1 MADEFIKYRFIS
13 FFDRMIG
20 FDRGYKS
27 VSQYKLKRKKENLMG
42 VLGVVLIIIACIFVI
57 YRMATDKNT
66 TTTQFILCTGIFIFA
81 FMILFFI
88 PENLKNLFG
97 ILFSIYMTIALI
109 IMCVIEWKKWK
120 AKKENRKKY
129 PHHHKKKRR

>member
-13 FFDRMIG
+13 FFDRMI
-20 FDRGYKS
+20 
-27 VSQYKLKRKKENLMG
+27 VSIGVINQYQYKLKRKKENLMG
-42 VLGVVLIIIACIFVI
+42 ILGVVLIIIACIFVI

-66 TTTQFILCTGIFIFA
+66 TTTQFILCIGIFVFA